1 MKLFPAG
8 LVLGAALMAASCTSG
23 SQADDGKL
31 TIAVIPVG
39 TTHSFWQTVEAGAKA
54 AGEEAGVEVI
64 WKGAVREDS
73 RVEQIK
79 IIEDF
84 IAKGVDGI
92 VLAPMDDVAIRR
104 PVEEAMDSDIPVVIF
119 GTSLKD
125 NTGIV
130 SYVATNNFEAG
141 RMAGEKLAEL
151 VGETGRIV
159 LLRYSEGN
167 ASTTDREEGF
177 LAAIAEHPGLEVIS
191 SGQYAGVTAESAQ
204 ERAEQ
209 MIDRFRS
216 GSDPGFDGI
225 FAPNEPSAFGT
236 MRAIKDAGLSDEV
249 TFVGFDSSDGLIKGI
264 EDGSVKALVVQDP
277 YNIGYLGAKTLIQ
290 HLNGESVESMID
302 TGATLIDPTSLENPG
317 E

>member
-1 MKLFPAG
+1 MSRILSATL
-8 LVLGAALMAASCTSG
+8 LVAAIFAAACSPKT
-23 SQADDGKL
+23 ADDGKL

-39 TTHSFWQTVEAGAKA
+39 TTHSFWKTVEAGALK
-54 AGEEAGVEVI
+54 AGEEEGVEVI

-73 RVEQIK
+73 REEQIK

-104 PVEEAMDSDIPVVIF
+104 SVSEAIDEGIPVVLF
-119 GTSLKD
+119 GTGLQD
-125 NTGIV
+125 ETGTV
-130 SYVATNNFEAG
+130 SFVATDNFQAG
-141 RMAGEKLAEL
+141 RMAGERLAEL

-167 ASTTDREEGF
+167 ASTTQREEGF
-177 LAAIAEHPGLEVIS
+177 LAAIADHPGLTVLS
-191 SGQYAGVTAESAQ
+191 SDQFAGVTAETAQ
-204 ERAEQ
+204 TKAENL
-209 MIDRFRS
+209 IGRFRS
-216 GSDPGFDGI
+216 SDDPGFDGI

-236 MRAIKDAGLSDEV
+236 MRAIQDAGLADQV
-249 TFVGFDSSDGLIKGI
+249 HFVGFDSSDGLLAGI

-277 YNIGYLGAKTLIQ
+277 HNIGYLGALTMIK
-290 HLNGESVESMID
+290 HLKGEDVEKRID
-302 TGATLIDPTSLENPG
+302 TGATITDAASFINPG